1 MNRSVLSVL
10 CAAAI
15 LVLAG
20 VLGCDDAPE
29 PTPTPTPGQAS
40 VDADTVEPSPDTSDA
55 EFEACHATCIAKGGS
70 DANCRTFCAGGTVE
84 PPVKEDAGGKGE
96 KEEAGGKGE
105 RSTGAEAKDDAKVS
119 VAGSEGCYES
129 CIAKGESDS
138 TCRGFC
144 EEGKVDVDGEKD
156 GTEWAKKPAP
166 DTSAFLAFEHD
177 GVTRHYLY
185 HAPPDLP
192 ANAPLVFFLHGH
204 GGNAGE
210 MRSWVGL
217 DRVADANG
225 FAVVYPQ
232 GSGNYE
238 GTPYWNAHT
247 FPGVDDDI
255 GFLSALARSLQ
266 SEHGLDPERTFTAGF
281 SNGGM
286 MSYLLAME
294 APGVFRGAASVVG
307 AAWGSAWEDRDSA
320 SAAFPLFQISG
331 LDDAVVPVD
340 GIVDPSGGQGAPA
353 HDEIIAYW
361 SERNRCATV
370 ETDTL
375 NANTKRIRHVDCAD
389 GKEVWY
395 YRVDNFGHEW
405 PTVDGSAGFG
415 GAEAIWEFFG
425 RF

>member
-1 MNRSVLSVL
+1 MGKINRFTLPAF
-10 CAAAI
+10 CAIAI
-15 LVLAG
+15 LVLGGA
-20 VLGCDDAPE
+20 LGCDEE
-29 PTPTPTPGQAS
+29 PTPASTPTPDTR
-40 VDADTVEPSPDTSDA
+40 DADFAV
-55 EFEACHATCIAKGGS
+55 CHATCITKGGS
-70 DANCRTFCAGGTVE
+70 DASCRTFCAGGTVE
-84 PPVKEDAGGKGE
+84 PPAKQD
-96 KEEAGGKGE
+96 E
-105 RSTGAEAKDDAKVS
+105 RKDDVTGKDGDADPE
-119 VAGSEGCYES
+119 ACHEA
-129 CIAKGESDS
+129 CIAKGGDDA

-144 EEGKVDVDGEKD
+144 EEKPGVDEGKP
-156 GTEWAKKPAP
+156 TP
-166 DTSAFLAFEHD
+166 DTSAFLTFEHD
-177 GVTRHYLY
+177 GVARHYVF

-210 MRSWVGL
+210 TRAWVGL

-225 FAVVYPQ
+225 LAVVYPQ

-247 FPGVDDDI
+247 FLGVDDDI

-266 SEHGLDPERTFTAGF
+266 HEHGLDPERTFAAGF

-294 APGVFRGAASVVG
+294 APGVFRGTASVVG

-320 SAAFPLFQISG
+320 PAAFPLLQISG
-331 LDDAVVPVD
+331 LDDTVVPVD
-340 GIVDPSGGQGAPA
+340 GIVDPSGGPGTPA

-361 SERNRCATV
+361 SERNGCSTV

-375 NANTKRIRHVDCAD
+375 NANTTRRRHVDCV
-389 GKEVWY
+389 GGNEVWY

-405 PTVDGSAGFG
+405 PTVDGSAGFA

>member
-1 MNRSVLSVL
+1 MSSAILRNSL
-10 CAAAI
+10 CAV
-15 LVLAG
+15 LTFLLAG
-20 VLGCDDAPE
+20 ALGCGDA
-29 PTPTPTPGQAS
+29 PTPTPTPESA
-40 VDADTVEPSPDTSDA
+40 DA
-55 EFEACHATCIAKGGS
+55 EFAACLETCIAKGGS
-70 DANCRTFCAGGTVE
+70 DSNCRTFCEGGVI
-84 PPVKEDAGGKGE
+84 
-96 KEEAGGKGE
+96 EAQ
-105 RSTGAEAKDDAKVS
+105 AKDDAKVPTGDS
-119 VAGSEGCYES
+119 KACYEA
-129 CIAKGESDS
+129 CIGKGESGA

-144 EEGKVDVDGEKD
+144 EEKPDVDG
-156 GTEWAKKPAP
+156 GKPAP
-166 DTSAFLAFEHD
+166 DTSAFLTFEHD

-192 ANAPLVFFLHGH
+192 GNAPLVFFLHGH

-210 MRSWVGL
+210 TRSWVGL

-232 GSGNYE
+232 GSGDYS

-247 FPGVDDDI
+247 FPGVTDDV

-320 SAAFPLFQISG
+320 PAFPLLQISG
-331 LDDAVVPVD
+331 LDDTVVPVD
-340 GIVDPSGGQGAPA
+340 GIVDPSGGAGAPA
-353 HDEIIAYW
+353 LDDVIAYW
-361 SERNRCATV
+361 SERNACSTV
-370 ETDTL
+370 ETDML
-375 NANTKRIRHVDCAD
+375 NANTVRRRHVDCAE
-389 GKEVWY
+389 GNEVWY
-395 YRVDNFGHEW
+395 YRIDNFGHEW
-405 PTVDGSAGFG
+405 PTVDGSAGFA

-425 RF
+425 RFPG

>member
-1 MNRSVLSVL
+1 MSRSAQFVF
-10 CAAAI
+10 CAVAF

-20 VLGCDDAPE
+20 ALGCDEE
-29 PTPTPTPGQAS
+29 PTPTPTPDTR
-40 VDADTVEPSPDTSDA
+40 DADLA
-55 EFEACHATCIAKGGS
+55 ACHATCIAKGGS
-70 DANCRTFCAGGTVE
+70 DANCSTFCAGGSVE
-84 PPVKEDAGGKGE
+84 PVPEDGAGKDDVTGKDGD
-96 KEEAGGKGE
+96 AD
-105 RSTGAEAKDDAKVS
+105 AEA
-119 VAGSEGCYES
+119 CYDS
-129 CIAKGESDS
+129 CIAKGGDDS

-144 EEGKVDVDGEKD
+144 EAKPSQNGGKPV
-156 GTEWAKKPAP
+156 P
-166 DTSAFLAFEHD
+166 DTSAFLTFEHD
-177 GVTRHYLY
+177 GVTRHYLF
-185 HAPPDLP
+185 HASPDLP

-210 MRSWVGL
+210 TRSWVGL

-225 FAVVYPQ
+225 FAVAYPQ

-266 SEHGLDPERTFTAGF
+266 SEHDLDPERTFTAGF

-294 APGVFRGAASVVG
+294 EPGVFRGAASVVG
-307 AAWGSAWEDRDSA
+307 AAWGSAWEDRDNA
-320 SAAFPLFQISG
+320 PTAFPLLQISG
-331 LDDAVVPVD
+331 LDDTVVPVG
-340 GIVDPSGGQGAPA
+340 GIVDPGGGEGAPA

-361 SERNRCATV
+361 SERNGCSTK

-375 NANTKRIRHVDCAD
+375 NANTVRRRHVGCAT
-389 GKEVWY
+389 GNEVWY
-395 YRVDNFGHEW
+395 YEIDNFGHEW
-405 PTVDGSAGFG
+405 PTVEGSAGFA

>member
-1 MNRSVLSVL
+1 MNRPVLSAL
-10 CAAAI
+10 CAAAV

-20 VLGCDDAPE
+20 AFGCGDAPE
-29 PTPTPTPGQAS
+29 PTPTPTPEQAS
-40 VDADTVEPSPDTSDA
+40 VAAGPSPDASDA
-55 EFEACHATCIAKGGS
+55 DFEACQETCIAKGGS
-70 DANCRTFCAGGTVE
+70 DANCSTFCARGVIE
-84 PPVKEDAGGKGE
+84 PP
-96 KEEAGGKGE
+96 
-105 RSTGAEAKDDAKVS
+105 AKDDAKAP
-119 VAGSEGCYES
+119 VADSEACHEA
-129 CIAKGESDS
+129 CIAKGGDDS
-138 TCRGFC
+138 ACRGYC
-144 EEGKVDVDGEKD
+144 EEGKVGVDGEKVD
-156 GTEWAKKPAP
+156 AERAKKAAS
-166 DTSAFLAFEHD
+166 DTSTLLTFEHD

-210 MRSWVGL
+210 TQAWVGL
-217 DRVADANG
+217 DGVADANG

-294 APGVFRGAASVVG
+294 APSVFRGAASVVG
-307 AAWGSAWEDRDSA
+307 AAWGSAWEDRERA
-320 SAAFPLFQISG
+320 STGFPLLQISG

-340 GIVDPSGGQGAPA
+340 GIVDPSGGPGAPA
-353 HDEIIAYW
+353 HDEIVAYW
-361 SERNRCATV
+361 SERNGCATV

-375 NANTKRIRHVDCAD
+375 NTNTTRIRHVDCAD
-389 GKEVWY
+389 GNEVWY

-405 PTVDGSAGFG
+405 PTVDGSAGFA

>member
-1 MNRSVLSVL
+1 MNRSVLSIL
-10 CAAAI
+10 CAVCV

-20 VLGCDDAPE
+20 AIGCGDDS
-29 PTPTPTPGQAS
+29 TPTPTQTPDAS
-40 VDADTVEPSPDTSDA
+40 DADFA
-55 EFEACHATCIAKGGS
+55 ACHATCVAKGGS

-84 PPVKEDAGGKGE
+84 PPAKEDAG
-96 KEEAGGKGE
+96 
-105 RSTGAEAKDDAKVS
+105 KDDVTGKDGDSDPEACHE
-119 VAGSEGCYES
+119 A
-129 CIAKGESDS
+129 CIAKGGDDS

-144 EEGKVDVDGEKD
+144 EEKPSVDGGK
-156 GTEWAKKPAP
+156 TAL
-166 DTSAFLAFEHD
+166 DTSELLTFQHD

-185 HAPPDLP
+185 HAPQDLP

-210 MRSWVGL
+210 TRAWIGL
-217 DRVADANG
+217 DGVADANG

-266 SEHGLDPERTFTAGF
+266 SARGLDPERTFTAGF

-294 APGVFRGAASVVG
+294 APAVFRGAASVVG
-307 AAWGSAWEDRDSA
+307 AAWGSAWEDREN
-320 SAAFPLFQISG
+320 AAPFPLLQISG
-331 LDDAVVPVD
+331 LDDTVVPVD
-340 GIVDPSGGQGAPA
+340 GIVDPSGGPGAPA

-361 SERNRCATV
+361 SERNGCSAV
-370 ETDTL
+370 EVDTL
-375 NANTKRIRHVDCAD
+375 NANTTRERHVGCA
-389 GKEVWY
+389 GGNEVWY

-405 PTVDGSAGFG
+405 PTVEGSAGFA
-415 GAEAIWEFFG
+415 GAAAIWEFFG

>member
-1 MNRSVLSVL
+1 MRLGRGAFCAVSVVVL
-10 CAAAI
+10 G
-15 LVLAG
+15 G
-20 VLGCDDAPE
+20 VLGCSDDS
-29 PTPTPTPGQAS
+29 TPTPTPEAPG
-40 VDADTVEPSPDTSDA
+40 ADFA
-55 EFEACHATCIAKGGS
+55 ACHATCIAKGGS
-70 DANCRTFCAGGTVE
+70 DANCSTFCAGETVE
-84 PPVKEDAGGKGE
+84 PPP
-96 KEEAGGKGE
+96 
-105 RSTGAEAKDDAKVS
+105 KDDTGKDDVTGKDSDAD
-119 VAGSEGCYES
+119 SEACYEA
-129 CIAKGESDS
+129 CVAKGGDDS

-144 EEGKVDVDGEKD
+144 EAKPSQDG
-156 GTEWAKKPAP
+156 GKPAP
-166 DTSAFLAFEHD
+166 DTSTFPAFEHD
-177 GVTRHYLY
+177 GVTRHYLF

-210 MRSWVGL
+210 TQAWVGL

-294 APGVFRGAASVVG
+294 TPEVFRGAASVVG
-307 AAWGSAWEDRDSA
+307 AAWGSAWEDRDNA
-320 SAAFPLFQISG
+320 STAFPLLQISG
-331 LDDAVVPVD
+331 LDDTVVPVT
-340 GIVDPSGGQGAPA
+340 GIVDPNGGPGAPA
-353 HDEIIAYW
+353 HDEIVAYW
-361 SERNRCATV
+361 SERNGCSTT

-375 NANTKRIRHVDCAD
+375 NANTVRRRHVDCTD
-389 GKEVWY
+389 GNEVWY
-395 YRVDNFGHEW
+395 YEIDNFGHEW
-405 PTVDGSAGFG
+405 PTTDGSAGFA
-415 GAEAIWEFFG
+415 GAEAIWEFFE

>member
-1 MNRSVLSVL
+1 MNRPVLSAL
-10 CAAAI
+10 CAAAV

-20 VLGCDDAPE
+20 TLGCGDAPE
-29 PTPTPTPGQAS
+29 PTPTPTQEQAS
-40 VDADTVEPSPDTSDA
+40 VDTGPSPDASDA
-55 EFEACHATCIAKGGS
+55 DFEACQETCIAKGGS

-84 PPVKEDAGGKGE
+84 PLA
-96 KEEAGGKGE
+96 KEEAGGKAE
-105 RSTGAEAKDDAKVS
+105 PSTGDEAKDDAKS
-119 VAGSEGCYES
+119 ASADPEACYEQ
-129 CIAKGESDS
+129 CIAKGGDDS

-144 EEGKVDVDGEKD
+144 EDGKVGVGGEKD

-166 DTSAFLAFEHD
+166 DTGAVLTFEHE

-192 ANAPLVFFLHGH
+192 ADAPLVFFLHGH

-210 MRSWVGL
+210 TRSWIGL

-238 GTPYWNAHT
+238 GTPYWNALT

-294 APGVFRGAASVVG
+294 APDVFRGAASVVG
-307 AAWGSAWEDRDSA
+307 AAWGSAWEDRERA
-320 SAAFPLFQISG
+320 STGFPLLQISG

-340 GIVDPSGGQGAPA
+340 GIVDPSGGPGAPA
-353 HDEIIAYW
+353 HDEIVAYW
-361 SERNRCATV
+361 SERNGCATV

-375 NANTKRIRHVDCAD
+375 NANTTRVRHVDCAD
-389 GKEVWY
+389 GNEVWY

-405 PTVDGSAGFG
+405 PTVDGSAGFT

>member
-1 MNRSVLSVL
+1 MFAL
-10 CAAAI
+10 CTVCV

-20 VLGCDDAPE
+20 ALGCGDGPE
-29 PTPTPTPGQAS
+29 PTPTPTPETAS
-40 VDADTVEPSPDTSDA
+40 AELTPDASDADFAV
-55 EFEACHATCIAKGGS
+55 CHETCIAKGGS
-70 DANCRTFCAGGTVE
+70 DPNCSTFCGGGTVD
-84 PPVKEDAGGKGE
+84 PPAKEDAGKDGVTRKDGDADP
-96 KEEAGGKGE
+96 EA
-105 RSTGAEAKDDAKVS
+105 
-119 VAGSEGCYES
+119 CYES
-129 CIAKGESDS
+129 CIAKGESDA

-144 EEGKVDVDGEKD
+144 EEKPSVDGEK
-156 GTEWAKKPAP
+156 PAP
-166 DTSAFLAFEHD
+166 NTRAFLTFEHD

-185 HAPPDLP
+185 HAPQDLP

-210 MRSWVGL
+210 TRLWVGL

-225 FAVVYPQ
+225 FAVAYPQ

-294 APGVFRGAASVVG
+294 APVVFRGAASVVG
-307 AAWGSAWEDRDSA
+307 AAWSSAWEDRDNA
-320 SAAFPLFQISG
+320 AAFPLLQISG
-331 LDDAVVPVD
+331 LDDAVVPVG
-340 GIVDPSGGQGAPA
+340 GIVDPSGGPGAPA

-361 SERNRCATV
+361 SERNGCSSV

-375 NANTKRIRHVDCAD
+375 NANATRYRHVGCES
-389 GKEVWY
+389 GNEVWY
-395 YRVDNFGHEW
+395 YEIDNFGHEW
-405 PTVDGSAGFG
+405 PTVDGSAGFAG
-415 GAEAIWEFFG
+415 TEAIWEFFG

>member
-1 MNRSVLSVL
+1 M
-10 CAAAI
+10 
-15 LVLAG
+15 
-20 VLGCDDAPE
+20 
-29 PTPTPTPGQAS
+29 
-40 VDADTVEPSPDTSDA
+40 
-55 EFEACHATCIAKGGS
+55 
-70 DANCRTFCAGGTVE
+70 
-84 PPVKEDAGGKGE
+84 
-96 KEEAGGKGE
+96 
-105 RSTGAEAKDDAKVS
+105 
-119 VAGSEGCYES
+119 
-129 CIAKGESDS
+129 
-138 TCRGFC
+138 
-144 EEGKVDVDGEKD
+144 
-156 GTEWAKKPAP
+156 
-166 DTSAFLAFEHD
+166 
-177 GVTRHYLY
+177 
-185 HAPPDLP
+185 
-192 ANAPLVFFLHGH
+192 

-210 MRSWVGL
+210 TRSWAGL

-232 GSGNYE
+232 GSGDYS

-266 SEHGLDPERTFTAGF
+266 REHGLDPERTFTAGF

-307 AAWGSAWEDRDSA
+307 AAWGSAWEDRESA
-320 SAAFPLFQISG
+320 SAGFPLLQISG

-340 GIVDPSGGQGAPA
+340 GITDPSGGQGAPA

-361 SERNRCATV
+361 SERNGCATV

-375 NANTKRIRHVDCAD
+375 NANTTRIRHVDCAD
-389 GKEVWY
+389 DNEVWH

-405 PTVDGSAGFG
+405 PTVDGSAGFA

-425 RF
+425 GLR

>member
-1 MNRSVLSVL
+1 M
-10 CAAAI
+10 
-15 LVLAG
+15 LAG
-20 VLGCDDAPE
+20 ALGCDEE
-29 PTPTPTPGQAS
+29 PTQAPTAPPDTR
-40 VDADTVEPSPDTSDA
+40 DAD
-55 EFEACHATCIAKGGS
+55 FKACHATCIAKGGS

-84 PPVKEDAGGKGE
+84 PP
-96 KEEAGGKGE
+96 
-105 RSTGAEAKDDAKVS
+105 AKDDAGKDDI
-119 VAGSEGCYES
+119 AGKDGDTDPDACYES
-129 CIAKGESDS
+129 CIAKGGDEA

-144 EEGKVDVDGEKD
+144 EEKPSVDGKL
-156 GTEWAKKPAP
+156 AP
-166 DTSAFLAFEHD
+166 DASAFLAFEHD
-177 GVTRHYLY
+177 GVTRHYLF
-185 HAPPDLP
+185 HAPPDIP
-192 ANAPLVFFLHGH
+192 ANAPLVFLLHGH

-210 MRSWVGL
+210 TRAWVGL

-247 FPGVDDDI
+247 FPGIDDDI

-294 APGVFRGAASVVG
+294 APAVFRGAASVVG

-320 SAAFPLFQISG
+320 APFPLLQISG
-331 LDDAVVPVD
+331 LDDTVVPVA
-340 GIVDPSGGQGAPA
+340 GIVDPGGGPGVPA
-353 HDEIIAYW
+353 HDEIVAYW
-361 SERNRCATV
+361 SERNMCSTT

-375 NANTKRIRHVDCAD
+375 NANTTRRRHVDCTD
-389 GKEVWY
+389 GNEVWY
-395 YRVDNFGHEW
+395 YEVDNFGHEW
-405 PTVDGSAGFG
+405 PTAEGSAGFVG
-415 GAEAIWEFFG
+415 GEAIWEFFG

>member
-1 MNRSVLSVL
+1 MELPMSRTVLFMF
-10 CAAAI
+10 CALSM

-20 VLGCDDAPE
+20 ALGCDDAPE
-29 PTPTPTPGQAS
+29 PTAMPEPTPTPTLAAP
-40 VDADTVEPSPDTSDA
+40 DADFA
-55 EFEACHATCIAKGGS
+55 ACYETCVAKGGS
-70 DANCRTFCAGGTVE
+70 DSNCGTFCAGGTVE
-84 PPVKEDAGGKGE
+84 PPA
-96 KEEAGGKGE
+96 KEEAGGKGKE
-105 RSTGAEAKDDAKVS
+105 DKAKVPTGDS
-119 VAGSEGCYES
+119 EACYEGCT
-129 CIAKGESDS
+129 AKGGDES
-138 TCRGFC
+138 TCRGYC

-156 GTEWAKKPAP
+156 GTERAKKPVP
-166 DTSAFLAFEHD
+166 DTSAFLTFEHD
-177 GVTRHYLY
+177 GVTRHYVF

-210 MRSWVGL
+210 TRAWVGL

-232 GSGNYE
+232 GSGDYA

-266 SEHGLDPERTFTAGF
+266 AEHGLDPERTFTAGF

-294 APGVFRGAASVVG
+294 APSVFRGAASVVG
-307 AAWGSAWEDRDSA
+307 AAWGSAWEDRESA
-320 SAAFPLFQISG
+320 STGFPLLQISG
-331 LDDAVVPVD
+331 LDDTVVPVA
-340 GIVDPSGGQGAPA
+340 GIVDPSGGPGAPA
-353 HDEIIAYW
+353 YDEIVAYW
-361 SERNRCATV
+361 SERNGCSTT

-375 NANTKRIRHVDCAD
+375 NANTVRHRHVDCV
-389 GKEVWY
+389 GGNEVWY
-395 YRVDNFGHEW
+395 YEIDNFGHEW
-405 PTVDGSAGFG
+405 PTVDGSAGFA

-425 RF
+425 AA